1 MASGNM
7 KDIKRRIKSVQST
20 MQITKAMEL
29 VASSKMRRAKE
40 RALSVRPYF
49 NAMYETVARLASVTR
64 DGDSVYT
71 RRREV
76 KNSLYIV
83 IAGDRG
89 LAGGY
94 NSNVFKLAAAEME
107 GRNASVITIGKK
119 AQEHYAKRQWP
130 VAADYPGVAE
140 TMRISDTHEIVGS
153 LVEAF
158 CSGRADEVFLC
169 YTEFVSPLQQ
179 EAKCIQLL
187 PVSFERKENVDK
199 GGAHVLTEYD
209 PSPEAVFNAV
219 IPEYLYGVLYGAVV
233 ESYCSEQSARRM
245 AMEAASDNAG
255 EMIENLNLS
264 YNRARQAAITQEITE
279 IVAGSGEVGA

>member
-64 DGDSVYT
+64 DSDSVYT

-107 GRNASVITIGKK
+107 GQERLGHHDRQKGAGALRQASVAG
-119 AQEHYAKRQWP
+119 RGGL
-130 VAADYPGVAE
+130 PGVAE

-187 PVSFERKENVDK
+187 PVSFERKENADK

>member
-1 MASGNM
+1 MAGLST
-7 KDIKRRIKSVQST
+7 KAIKTRIKSMAST
-20 MQITKAMEL
+20 RQITKAMEL
-29 VASSKMRRAKE
+29 VASSKLRSAQSRAV
-40 RALSVRPYF
+40 ACRPYF
-49 NAMYETVARLASVTR
+49 TALYEAMNEIA
-64 DGDSVYT
+64 DSSRSFESPYLRQAGPGKT
-71 RRREV
+71 I
-76 KNSLYIV
+76 YIV

-107 GRNASVITIGKK
+107 GKNASVITIGKK

-187 PVSFERKENVDK
+187 PVSFERKENADK